1 MDKSTLNQ
9 FIIVLS
15 QLVKLNERLSLVF
28 QADINDVTLS
38 FFRLN
43 YSLQDH

>member
-15 QLVKLNERLSLVF
+15 QLIKLNERLSLVF
-28 QADINDVTLS
+28 QADFNDVTLG

-43 YSLQDH
+43 NSLQDH